1 MFCIMFCYAL
11 VSLTYICNHMTY
23 SCIYVYVYVSTLFI
37 WCILMSLCN
46 SVMSCLRFMFL
57 VNLSFQD
64 AGLGRVGHQQTVG
77 GNFIPPK
84 VLRTRPSWVG
94 WIQMRPGHAV
104 QYVFSYMQQFLK
116 CRGTK
121 LMNNGNANHMPT
133 WISPL
138 SARWAKREG
147 ASFDVLV
154 IHSVLHYF
162 RIWFVFKFEMLY
174 VVLPLLIYAFD
185 ATTRISTMFNI
196 WIRVYMN
203 TRAMPFVCE
212 GQGQFIR

>member
-94 WIQMRPGHAV
+94 WLLMRPGHAV
-104 QYVFSYMQQFLK
+104 QPCFSYMQQFLK
-116 CRGTK
+116 CRGT
-121 LMNNGNANHMPT
+121 
-133 WISPL
+133 
-138 SARWAKREG
+138 RWTMEMQTICQLGFTLVRQMSKKRRLQFWCSCD
-147 ASFDVLV
+147 SF
-154 IHSVLHYF
+154 
-162 RIWFVFKFEMLY
+162 
-174 VVLPLLIYAFD
+174 
-185 ATTRISTMFNI
+185 
-196 WIRVYMN
+196 
-203 TRAMPFVCE
+203 RAALF
-212 GQGQFIR
+212 